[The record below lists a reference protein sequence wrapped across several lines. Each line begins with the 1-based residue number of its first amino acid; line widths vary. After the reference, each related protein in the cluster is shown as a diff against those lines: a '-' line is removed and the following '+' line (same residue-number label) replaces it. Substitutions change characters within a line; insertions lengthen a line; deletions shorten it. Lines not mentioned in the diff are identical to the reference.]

1 MQEPNSTN
9 SKPRIQK
16 FVPHKTL
23 QEIREQESPYHSYVD
38 FDSGEIISPNQLQ
51 LVTPDKL
58 PAGNVTPSATQTAYL
73 QARVNQARR
82 LHPPEP
88 DQTVV
93 DPVGVTAQIQ
103 AKIDAQKKK

>member
-1 MQEPNSTN
+1 MQELDSNQARP
-9 SKPRIQK
+9 KIQK
-16 FVPHKTL
+16 FVPHKSL

-38 FDSGEIISPNQLQ
+38 FEGSEIISPNQMQ
-51 LVTPDKL
+51 LVSPDKL